1 MDETKV
7 TDNLDVKEETASPA
21 PEEVIEV
28 VLAEED
34 AEPAKSDEGMEY
46 TEAELSGLTDAQRK
60 RRYIMDKI
68 TTGILILLLISPIA
82 ILSYIFLWFIF
93 R

>member
-1 MDETKV
+1 MDETKA
-7 TDNLDVKEETASPA
+7 TDNLEVKEETASPA

-34 AEPAKSDEGMEY
+34 AKTENDEGGMEY

-82 ILSYIFLWFIF
+82 ILTYIFLWFIL